1 MRRLCCSLICCGRR
15 NDKSPVQPI
24 IRLVPD
30 EESPVQSPVQTPV
43 ISPVQPIIR
52 LVPEEEEPKVK
63 KLTLHQKVVEKAPR
77 PPKAK
82 PPKPLKP
89 LKPGK
94 VQKPTAPKKKVKPQ
108 KKTTSSSEATSS
120 NEEYSLPSPPLH
132 NYRTDFTPEISGV
145 HLNSAEYSDIEV
157 SETSLGS
164 DSELNSA
171 EHIDF
176 EMEETSPG
184 DGLLIHSP
192 EELLNSTL
200 EEMLMYSAGI
210 AQKGMEHGK
219 SSSNDT
225 SEVLPFGWTKEDQKP
240 SAAQVATYRAKG
252 AQLQRWLEDP
262 NEPNCY
268 ISPIMTTIN
277 DLLQA
282 PSPRT
287 FEVGSAGL
295 DDPCDL
301 MDGGEPESVGLITT
315 GHHYRYTTI
324 SDRVTDPKVLEAF
337 QREYANNS
345 YAHICGPGLLV
356 AHSIFRYDNFQ
367 WNEIGHAV
375 YTIDRPIDTL
385 KYIMFRHVINEETE
399 PYILKVL
406 YPRLGLR
413 FKIQQFEPCQKI
425 ERGTP
430 EYEELLGTKLGKA
443 AAILLIS
450 SLPRGTRRIARAV
463 IWNVGGKIMV
473 RFEVESTTDEE
484 IPGDP
489 KEAPGEAPDDHSY
502 ASDNLYEE
510 SEGG

>member
-1 MRRLCCSLICCGRR
+1 
-15 NDKSPVQPI
+15 
-24 IRLVPD
+24 
-30 EESPVQSPVQTPV
+30 
-43 ISPVQPIIR
+43 
-52 LVPEEEEPKVK
+52 VK
-63 KLTLHQKVVEKAPR
+63 KLTLLQKVVEKAPR
-77 PPKAK
+77 PSKA
-82 PPKPLKP
+82 KPLKP
-89 LKPGK
+89 LKSLKPGK
-94 VQKPTAPKKKVKPQ
+94 VQKPTAPKKKMKPQ
-108 KKTTSSSEATSS
+108 KKATSGSEANSS
-120 NEEYSLPSPPLH
+120 DEEYSLPSPPLH
-132 NYRTDFTPEISGV
+132 GYRTDVTPEIKGV
-145 HLNSAEYSDIEV
+145 HFTSSEYSDIEV

-164 DSELNSA
+164 DIELNSA
-171 EHIDF
+171 EHSDI

-184 DGLLIHSP
+184 DGLSVHFP

-200 EEMLMYSAGI
+200 EEMLMHSAGI
-210 AQKGMEHGK
+210 AQKSMEHGK
-219 SSSNDT
+219 SSSSDT
-225 SEVLPFGWTKEDQKP
+225 SEVLPFGWMKEDKKP

-268 ISPIMTTIN
+268 ISPIMTTID

-287 FEVGSAGL
+287 FEVSSAGW
-295 DDPCDL
+295 DDPYDL
-301 MDGGEPESVGLITT
+301 MDGGEPESVGLTTT
-315 GHHYRYTTI
+315 GHHYRYITI
-324 SDRVTDPKVLEAF
+324 SNRVTDPKVLRAF
-337 QREYANNS
+337 EREYASNS

-356 AHSIFRYDNFQ
+356 AHSFFRYDNFQ

-375 YTIDRPIDTL
+375 YTIDRPINTL
-385 KYIMFRHVINEETE
+385 KYIMFRHVINEETK
-399 PYILKVL
+399 PYILKEL

-413 FKIQQFEPCQKI
+413 FKIQQFKPCQKI

-489 KEAPGEAPDDHSY
+489 KEASEEVPEEAPDEAPEEEEPGGYPPEEDLPEERLSRRRLARRRPTQRRLTGKRLTEELPDDYSY
-502 ASDNLYEE
+502 TSDNLYEE
-510 SEGG
+510 SEGW